1 MYIDAFHCAH
11 LVQFMDHKKN
21 EYHKVSCS
29 DDSNLLTRDQ
39 VINCDDYTI
48 NLPAFFLFTSKRD
61 IKILSRNSNN
71 F

>member
-1 MYIDAFHCAH
+1 MY
-11 LVQFMDHKKN
+11 
-21 EYHKVSCS
+21 VSCS
-29 DDSNLLTRDQ
+29 DDSNLFTRDQ

-61 IKILSRNSNN
+61 IKILGRNSNN

>member
-1 MYIDAFHCAH
+1 M
-11 LVQFMDHKKN
+11 Q
-21 EYHKVSCS
+21 VSCS
-29 DDSNLLTRDQ
+29 DDSNLFTRDQ

-48 NLPAFFLFTSKRD
+48 NLPAFFLFTSKID